1 MLLIDCPYCGPRN
14 ETEFRYGGESHIARP
29 GPAPEVSDAA
39 WADYMFN
46 RTNTKGPHRE
56 RWCHVHGCGQWF
68 NVARDTVTHAVLA
81 VYRMGEPP
89 PETGG

>member
-14 ETEFRYGGESHIARP
+14 ENEFRYGGESHVARP
-29 GPAPEVSDAA
+29 GLAPEVGDAA

-46 RTNTKGPHRE
+46 RTNAKGPHRE

-68 NVARDTVTHAVLA
+68 NIVRDTATHAVLA

-89 PETGG
+89 PEGWE

>member
-29 GPAPEVSDAA
+29 GPAPEVSDAV

-68 NVARDTVTHAVLA
+68 NIARDTVTHAVLA
-81 VYRMGEPP
+81 IYRMGEPP
-89 PETGG
+89 PGDRG